1 MSQLGGE
8 GGNEGGEGGGDGDG
22 CGAEGAR
29 VTAMPEEHEDMPRGA
44 RRGEQEGGMVQV
56 WAHIYI

>member
-29 VTAMPEEHEDMPRGA
+29 VTAMPEEHEDMPRG
-44 RRGEQEGGMVQV
+44 GKTG
-56 WAHIYI
+56 